1 VTPAQNNSRELK
13 IGVALSYLQML
24 ANIVIALVYTP
35 VMLTM
40 LGKSEY
46 GIYSIAASV
55 ISYVQLL
62 EFGLAQSYVK
72 FFAEARASEDNSSLG
87 KTNGLFILC
96 FVVLGVLAL
105 LAGLILT
112 FYSKTIFAS
121 GLTIAEHELIQK
133 IMLVLAISTAFNLA
147 TTIYSSIVIAYEKF
161 IVHRLIGLVKTVI
174 HPAIVWMLLLLG
186 YKSFMMAC
194 VTSVLIVLVGLF
206 YMLYCLF
213 KIRIPISFHN
223 LSLVQLRAVF
233 VFSFFVVLNFIFDQ
247 AAWSMDKIILGRLA
261 GAASVAV
268 YTVGVQFAMLYMNM
282 STAISGVFVPRVNNY
297 VAGNQ
302 SMDVLSKLFIKIGR
316 IQTILI
322 LPILLGF
329 VFYGQQFIKLW
340 APNGYDDAYWVAV
353 ITMVPLFV
361 PLIQNTGIA
370 IQMAQNK
377 HRFRSIVYTSLAV
390 VHLFLSILIC
400 EQYGAIGGAIGTAL
414 YLVLGPGLIMNW
426 YYQKN
431 IGLDIFGFWK
441 SISSFLPT
449 IFVCGAV
456 GHAVMQ
462 YVTIDTWWNFV
473 LWSILFGIVYVVMV
487 WFTAMNSDEK
497 GLFLGAV
504 RRFR

>member
-1 VTPAQNNSRELK
+1 MLVSSNLRELK
-13 IGVALSYLQML
+13 IGVVLSYLQMV

-72 FFAEARASEDNSSLG
+72 FFTEARASEDKLALG

-96 FVVLGVLAL
+96 FSVLSIFALAAGIVLT
-105 LAGLILT
+105 I
-112 FYSKTIFAS
+112 YSKEIFAS
-121 GLTIAEHELIQK
+121 GLTITEHQLIKK
-133 IMLVLAISTAFNLA
+133 IMFVLAISTAFNLA
-147 TTIYSSIVIAYEKF
+147 TTIYSSIVIAHEHF
-161 IVHRLIGLVKTVI
+161 IVHRLIGLIRTVI
-174 HPAIVWMLLLLG
+174 QPTIIWMLLILG
-186 YKSFMMAC
+186 YRSFMMAC
-194 VTSVLIVLVGLF
+194 VTSVLTVLVGLF
-206 YMLYCLF
+206 YLSYCLF

-223 LSLVQLRAVF
+223 LSIVQLRAIF
-233 VFSFFVVLNFIFDQ
+233 VFSFFVVLNFIFNQ
-247 AAWSMDKIILGRLA
+247 ATWSMDKIILGRLA

-268 YTVGVQFAMLYMNM
+268 YTVGVQFAQLYIMM
-282 STAISGVFVPRVNNY
+282 STAISSVFVPRVNNY
-297 VAGNQ
+297 VAGKQ
-302 SMDVLSKLFIKIGR
+302 PIDVLSKLFIKIGR

-329 VFYGQQFIKLW
+329 VFYGQQFIELW
-340 APNGYDDAYWVAV
+340 APNGYEDAYWVAV

-361 PLIQNTGIA
+361 ALIQNTGIA

-414 YLVLGPGLIMNW
+414 YLVLGPGLVMNW

-431 IGLDIFGFWK
+431 IGLDILGFWK

-449 IFVCGAV
+449 TFVCGVV
-456 GHAVMQ
+456 GYAVMQ
-462 YVTIDTWWNFV
+462 YVTIDTWRSFTI
-473 LWSILFGIVYVVMV
+473 WSMGFGAVYVVMV
-487 WFTAMNSDEK
+487 WFTSMNSDEK
-497 GLFLGAV
+497 GLFLGVV